1 MGNIKRWADVRPSAD
16 LAHKYHGLG
25 FWRDTTPAADLQRWA
40 RETPDAVAITAYS
53 AGSGVRQMT
62 YREYA
67 DQVDR
72 VVTVLADLGVG
83 PGQVVAVQLP
93 SRWELNAVVL
103 ACARLGATVAPVMP
117 AVRARELERILA
129 RLEPVTYVTTEEW
142 GGYKYSAVLSDIADR
157 LPAVKH
163 RIIVGGRIRPGEI
176 DLARAM
182 ERADP
187 SETGTVD
194 AAEDPDRVSIVLF
207 TSGTTGNPKA
217 ALHTFN
223 TFYGGYNPLVER
235 MGLTSADVMYIPH
248 ALAHVAGQIE
258 GNMLPLYVG
267 AEALLIDTWDPDTV
281 VGLLAEYRAT
291 TFVGAP
297 FFVDG
302 ITEAVRRRHQKLPSL
317 RQVITGST
325 VVPAS
330 LPGTVSDVLGVTLR
344 DTWGMTEVGLVTLTS
359 ADQDPPDWAARSI
372 GTPNEGLEIELR
384 FDGEISPQRPARMF
398 VRGPS
403 VCLATMGRD
412 TGALDVLAERDNCW
426 YDTGDLAIPDGR
438 GGIRVVGR
446 SADRIG
452 GLTMIPAA
460 DVEDALREHPDI
472 VDAALVG
479 CGPGNQLACAVVVS
493 PKPLTLQEVRAYLD
507 SIAMTETYQPV
518 RLELVEQLPRN
529 SMGKV
534 DKHYL
539 RTWLGR

>member
-1 MGNIKRWADVRPSAD
+1 
-16 LAHKYHGLG
+16 
-25 FWRDTTPAADLQRWA
+25 
-40 RETPDAVAITAYS
+40 
-53 AGSGVRQMT
+53 MT

-67 DQVDR
+67 DQVKR
-72 VVTVLADLGVG
+72 VIAVLADLEVG

-129 RLEPVTYVTTEEW
+129 RLEPVAYVTTEEW
-142 GGYKYSAVLSDIADR
+142 GGYKYSAVLSDVADR

-182 ERADP
+182 EQANP
-187 SETGTVD
+187 GETGTGD

-223 TFYGGYNPLVER
+223 TFYGGYKPSVER

-248 ALAHVAGQIE
+248 ALAHVAGQVE

-302 ITEAVRRRHQKLPSL
+302 IIEAVRRRHQKLSSL

-330 LPGTVSDVLGVTLR
+330 LPGTVSHVLGVTLR

-384 FDGEISPQRPARMF
+384 SDGDISPEHPARMF

-412 TGALDVLAERDNCW
+412 TGVLDVLAERDDRW

-438 GGIRVVGR
+438 GGTRVVGR
-446 SADRIG
+446 AADRIG
-452 GLTMIPAA
+452 ALTMIPAA
-460 DVEDALREHPDI
+460 DVEDALQGHPDI
-472 VDAALVG
+472 VDAALVA

-539 RTWLGR
+539 RTWLGTLDQS